1 MFLAFNIMMKIND
14 EIMLIL
20 LINIMQRHMNFGE

>member
-1 MFLAFNIMMKIND
+1 MFLAFNMMKIND

>member
-1 MFLAFNIMMKIND
+1 MNNNDND

-20 LINIMQRHMNFGE
+20 LKYGVWAFNSSHQIHQG